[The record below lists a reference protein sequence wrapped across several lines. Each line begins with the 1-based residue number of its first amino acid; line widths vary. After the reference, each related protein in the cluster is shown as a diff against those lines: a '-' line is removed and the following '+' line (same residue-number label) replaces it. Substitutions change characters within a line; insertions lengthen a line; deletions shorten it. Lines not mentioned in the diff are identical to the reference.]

1 VIPADGHSLTGR
13 VELPE
18 PQAWFWLSLAQPDQ
32 PAVSVVATMSDAQG
46 GFTFHGI
53 PPGSYDI
60 LVAQGVGTRGQRSSR
75 PSSGARLFARV
86 HVDVSDRDVSN
97 IMIVPKQ
104 GGRALITLRQANA
117 VPCGRLLDVVFTPIE
132 DWADFLE
139 RVEAVTAGKDQ
150 SAPQDTI
157 YGLAPGK
164 YAASVQTNGGCRIE
178 GDPILDVGNSSG
190 MDHLEANVTAP
201 GALRG
206 TLNTGGQS
214 PKTWEVILL
223 PADFAQGW
231 PFLGAGWF
239 SLRNGALGRG
249 TVALYRPHVRISFPD
264 SEAGF
269 TFGPSAEFVGNL
281 MHFRA
286 AQLSFGPS
294 SVVAPTVL
302 SGPADERRTSI

>member
-1 VIPADGHSLTGR
+1 
-13 VELPE
+13 
-18 PQAWFWLSLAQPDQ
+18 
-32 PAVSVVATMSDAQG
+32 
-46 GFTFHGI
+46 
-53 PPGSYDI
+53 
-60 LVAQGVGTRGQRSSR
+60 
-75 PSSGARLFARV
+75 LFARV

-97 IMIVPKQ
+97 ILIVPKQ

-117 VPCGRLLDVVFTPIE
+117 VPCSRLLDVVFTPIE

-139 RVEAVTAGKDQ
+139 RVEAVTVGKDQ

-164 YAASVQTNGGCRIE
+164 YAASIQTNSGCRIE

-214 PKTWEVILL
+214 PKMWEVILL
-223 PADFAQGW
+223 PADFAEGW

-269 TFGPSAEFVGNL
+269 TFRNVPAGHYRMGVRPADSAGEGDN
-281 MHFRA
+281 FR
-286 AQLSFGPS
+286 LINMTNVEVSSGVT
-294 SVVAPTVL
+294 SVVTLPAPM
-302 SGPADERRTSI
+302 SGAASHSP